1 MTLLSSGYNV
11 ERDRQAEKAMLPSVA
26 ESLVGDPID
35 SAMRHVLDAGRSHE
49 TLLLP
54 LASQR
59 RKKRQARNSVNG
71 RTQREERSKGDDPQA
86 SWGFSQ

>member
-35 SAMRHVLDAGRSHE
+35 SAMRHVLDAGRS
-49 TLLLP
+49 
-54 LASQR
+54 
-59 RKKRQARNSVNG
+59 QA
-71 RTQREERSKGDDPQA
+71 Q
-86 SWGFSQ
+86 